1 GDQLPHVNSSTSC
14 GANTIP
20 STVIT
25 LMNTAVS
32 VATLFARRHADSSP
46 STAIFCENV
55 VMNAVES
62 APSAKRSRNKFG
74 NRNAIRNA
82 SRFLPA
88 PKRPANTISR
98 IRPSTR
104 LDRMATPTTPV
115 ARVLIR
121 RSTVS
126 AILRHFVRRFCET
139 PILKSLADLRRI
151 PRLTLAF
158 LRAKIRENPWRLW
171 LVLASE
177 LLDGAAA
184 SFQQCEKAVGST
196 DVAGAD
202 NHEISLPAAKKA
214 VDFRKPVLV
223 AHINEASA

>member
-32 VATLFARRHADSSP
+32 VATLFARRHADWSP
-46 STAIFCENV
+46 STAIFFENV

-88 PKRPANTISR
+88 PNRPAKIISR
-98 IRPSTR
+98 TRPRMR
-104 LDRMATPTTPV
+104 LDRMAMPTTPV

-121 RSTVS
+121 RSS
-126 AILRHFVRRFCET
+126 AAAIGGHFVGRLCQT
-139 PILKSLADLRRI
+139 PILNRKESNLESRDCGTDEHECCRAFVSDANETTDYADH
-151 PRLTLAF
+151 
-158 LRAKIRENPWRLW
+158 
-171 LVLASE
+171 
-177 LLDGAAA
+177 
-184 SFQQCEKAVGST
+184 T
-196 DVAGAD
+196 DITD
-202 NHEISLPAAKKA
+202 L
-214 VDFRKPVLV
+214 
-223 AHINEASA
+223 EAQRQP